1 MYESTMLSTFPGF
14 KLIIQQTD
22 FREGW
27 YKYPSIEGYPKAHL
41 ISLRLLTTANQTN
54 TILERFRQEH
64 HLLKLLKYSMMIDL
78 GRIQKFA
85 EWLRWFAKD
94 N

>member
-1 MYESTMLSTFPGF
+1 M
-14 KLIIQQTD
+14 QQTD

-27 YKYPSIEGYPKAHL
+27 YEYLSIEGYAKAQF
-41 ISLRLLTTANQTN
+41 ISLQLLTTVHQTN
-54 TILERFRQEH
+54 KLLEWFRQEH
-64 HLLKLLKYSMMIDL
+64 HLLKLLKYSIMIGL
-78 GRIQKFA
+78 GRTQKFA

>member
-1 MYESTMLSTFPGF
+1 VYESTISSAFATF
-14 KLIIQQTD
+14 KLLIQQTD

-27 YKYPSIEGYPKAHL
+27 YEYLSIKGYTKAHS
-41 ISLRLLTTANQTN
+41 ISLQLLTTAHQTN
-54 TILERFRQEH
+54 KILERFRHEH
-64 HLLKLLKYSMMIDL
+64 HLLKLLKYSMIVDL
-78 GRIQKFA
+78 GRTQKFA